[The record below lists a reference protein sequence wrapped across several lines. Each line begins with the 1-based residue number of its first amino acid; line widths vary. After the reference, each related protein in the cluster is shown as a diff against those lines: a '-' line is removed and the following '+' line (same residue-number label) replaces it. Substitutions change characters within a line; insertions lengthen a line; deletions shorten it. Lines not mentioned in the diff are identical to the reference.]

1 MTGTNQFD
9 PVYPP
14 GVRND
19 GTNCPTCGDGTY
31 SPYTMGDYNRPFSDN
46 NYVYYTWGDNRNTYT
61 ATNGFTRN
69 QADVRFI
76 RVSWP
81 H

>member
-14 GVRND
+14 YFRND
-19 GTNCPTCGDGTY
+19 GTDCPTFSGASSVY
-31 SPYTMGDYNRPFSDN
+31 MGDYDRAFSDN
-46 NYVYYTWGDNRNTYT
+46 NYVHYTWGDNRNRYT
-61 ATNGFTRN
+61 NLVSGIARN

-76 RVSWP
+76 RLSWP